1 MKKRILITLIILL
14 LCTLFYVSC
23 DFSEVADG
31 SVPLTVDVTYVLN
44 NGEADITETVTT
56 LIGIVKTPTPK
67 KENYIFAGWYQNKAL
82 TRPYDTTTTPKSDI
96 TLYAAWTFDY
106 EAYVNS
112 ARSLLL
118 PATVKV
124 DAYTYT
130 SGIFTT
136 TITSSRS
143 GSGVIIYDDGKYYY
157 VLTNNHVTYL
167 TAGGNKAYTVTDI
180 YEKEYE
186 ATLLYASAEYDLAL
200 LRIRIDGLNTPL
212 RVATLATEDA
222 LPGDICMAVG
232 SPGGIRNTLTLG
244 HIKCI
249 RDVAL
254 TENDA
259 SSSNVTF
266 DVLWHTAPIDHG
278 SSGGALFGDDFVL
291 IGINF
296 AAAVENDAFY
306 EGYTVPQSRVREFL
320 RKTVL
325 QEYF

>member
-1 MKKRILITLIILL
+1 MKKRILLTLVVLL
-14 LCTLFYVSC
+14 LCTLFCVSC
-23 DFSEVADG
+23 DLSDLGDG
-31 SVPLTVDVTYVLN
+31 TVPLTVDVTYVLN
-44 NGEADITETVTT
+44 NGEPDITETVTT

-67 KENYIFAGWYQNKAL
+67 KENYIFSGWYQNKAL
-82 TRPYDTTTTPKSDI
+82 TRPYDINTTPNSNI

-106 EAYVNS
+106 ETYINS

-118 PATVKV
+118 PATVKI

-130 SGIFTT
+130 SGIFST

-143 GSGVIIYDDGKYYY
+143 GSGVIVYNDGKYYY
-157 VLTNNHVTYL
+157 VLTNNHVTHL

-180 YEKEYE
+180 YEKEYD

-200 LRIRIDGLNTPL
+200 LRIKIDEFNLPL
-212 RVATLATEDA
+212 GVATFATEDA
-222 LPGDICMAVG
+222 LPGEICMAVG
-232 SPGGIRNTLTLG
+232 SPGGIRNTMTLG
-244 HIKCI
+244 HIKLI
-249 RDVAL
+249 RDVEL
-254 TENDA
+254 TEDDQY
-259 SSSNVTF
+259 SSNVTF

-278 SSGGALFGDDFVL
+278 SSGGALFGDDFTL

-296 AAAVENDAFY
+296 AAAVENEVFY